1 MKVREKELNQFDQI
15 IGLIYYQIDQQ
26 SSDHIH
32 LRNLSRFNYNDLL
45 ILEISLIV
53 ASIRRIPIYI
63 HTNIFKL
70 LRIKFIYR
78 KRKVKIH
85 RTKYFLDAIDHQD
98 ILNSIKTYYNV
109 TDNIFKKMYK
119 TYYDIYKRKD

>member
-1 MKVREKELNQFDQI
+1 MRVREKELNQFDQI
-15 IGLIYYQIDQQ
+15 IGLIYYQINQQ
-26 SSDHIH
+26 SPDHIH

-45 ILEISLIV
+45 IFEISLIV

-98 ILNSIKTYYNV
+98 ILNSIKTYYNI
-109 TDNIFKKMYK
+109 TDDIFKKIYK